1 MQAILFAQYAD
12 ERGILTAI
20 LQQAGLVV
28 RTINRMER
36 IVQDWPERP
45 AELFVLTTSDDMAQL
60 TGQVRQLRGF
70 TAAPIVLISDTLK
83 EDQHVS
89 LLEAGVDL
97 LIQRPYSVRI
107 LLAQV
112 RVLLRRSANIPFF
125 SLPTLTRGRIIL
137 DPAARAVKIGDAK
150 ASRLT
155 QLEFRLLYTL
165 MINAGR
171 TLPAENIVE
180 AVWGYEGEGNRELVR
195 GLIQRLRAKIE
206 PQPGE
211 PRYILTEPGIGY
223 LFSDEV

>member
-1 MQAILFAQYAD
+1 MQAFLLAQYAD
-12 ERGILTAI
+12 ERGILAAI

-28 RTINRMER
+28 RTINRLESV
-36 IVQDWPERP
+36 VQDWPERP
-45 AELFVLTTSDDMAQL
+45 AEMFVLTVSGEL
-60 TGQVRQLRGF
+60 TTWIGQIKQLRAYS
-70 TAAPIVLISDTLK
+70 AAPILMISDALP
-83 EDQHVS
+83 EDQQVN

-97 LIQRPYSVRI
+97 LVVRPYSVRI

-112 RVLLRRSANIPFF
+112 RGLLRRSANIPFF
-125 SLPTLTRGRIIL
+125 SLPTITRGKVIL
-137 DPAARAVKIGDAK
+137 DPAARAVKIGEAK
-150 ASRLT
+150 AKRLT

-206 PQPGE
+206 PEPGE
-211 PRYILTEPGIGY
+211 PKLILTEPGIGY
-223 LFSDEV
+223 LFNEDI

>member
-1 MQAILFAQYAD
+1 MQAVLFAQHAD
-12 ERGILTAI
+12 ERGVLSAI
-20 LQQAGLVV
+20 LQQAGFVV
-28 RTINRMER
+28 RTINRMES
-36 IVQDWPERP
+36 IIQDWPERP
-45 AELFVLTTSDDMAQL
+45 AELFLLASPGEITKF
-60 TGQVRQLRGF
+60 TGQVRQLRGYS
-70 TAAPIVLISDTLK
+70 ASPILVISDPLL
-83 EDQHVS
+83 EDQQVG

-97 LIQRPYSVRI
+97 LIARPYSIRL

-112 RVLLRRSANIPFF
+112 RGVMRRSANIPFF

-137 DPAARAVKIGDAK
+137 DPAARAVKIEGAR
-150 ASRLT
+150 ALRLT

-211 PRYILTEPGIGY
+211 PQYILTEPGIGY
-223 LFSDEV
+223 LFSAEE

>member
-1 MQAILFAQYAD
+1 MQAVLLSQHAD
-12 ERGILTAI
+12 ERGVFSTL
-20 LQQAGLVV
+20 LQQIGFVV
-28 RTINRMER
+28 RTINRMES
-36 IVQDWPERP
+36 IIQDWPERP
-45 AELFVLTTSDDMAQL
+45 ADLFLLATPGEISRFKS
-60 TGQVRQLRGF
+60 QVRQLRGYS
-70 TAAPIVLISDTLK
+70 AAPILVISDPLV
-83 EDQHVS
+83 EDQQVE

-97 LIQRPYSVRI
+97 LILRPYSIRL

-112 RVLLRRSANIPFF
+112 RGLMRRSANIPFF
-125 SLPTLTRGRIIL
+125 SLPTLTRGEIIL
-137 DPAARAVKIGDAK
+137 DPAARAVKIGGSK
-150 ASRLT
+150 ALRLT

-223 LFSDEV
+223 LFNHEE